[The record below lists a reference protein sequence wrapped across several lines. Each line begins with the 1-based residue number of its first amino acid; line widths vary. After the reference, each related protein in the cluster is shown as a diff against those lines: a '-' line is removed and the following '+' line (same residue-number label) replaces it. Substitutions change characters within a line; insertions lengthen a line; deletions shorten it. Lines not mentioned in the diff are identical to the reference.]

1 MKKNADY
8 KKIIAHNRRVR
19 YDYFI
24 DEVIETGIVLTGSEV
39 KSLRS
44 NNASISESYA
54 DVEKGCIVLIN
65 TFIPEYKPAKFFSHE
80 PRRVRKLL
88 LHKKQVKKLIG
99 LLKIK
104 GMTLVPVSIYFN
116 NKNLVK
122 VELGVVRGK
131 KEYDKRASI
140 KEDDWKRQK
149 ARVMKGDYK

>member
-8 KKIIAHNRRVR
+8 KKIIAHNRRVK

-65 TFIPEYKPAKFFSHE
+65 AFIPEYKPAKFFTHE